1 MVSLAQEKLQ
11 RVLRDRPIG
20 PQTLEH
26 YYCLGLVY
34 EKLGKREEAIETFR
48 RVMAER
54 YGYEDVEEKIAR
66 LSAPASAAQQ
76 APAPSAPPADGAPR
90 AAVASPAAPASAAP
104 PAVGAARPP
113 AAPAKP
119 APLATPPTTTA
130 PTPIAPI
137 AGAAATPSSAAKP
150 ATSRPAT
157 PPPAPSAGAAPSP
170 PFKLLEELGRG
181 LLGGTFK
188 AVDTRND
195 RPVVVKFLKKD
206 ILQNAETVK
215 RFVAEVKLARS
226 FDQPNLVRLLGL
238 TEMRGHKVVIMEFVE
253 GRSLAAILSGD
264 RRLNVKQAIDLLTN
278 LCMAL
283 GYAHQRQVL
292 HKDLKLTDVLVAKG
306 GKLRLS
312 GVGLGA
318 LRTPAL
324 GKGDGYAAP
333 EFLAGNRAD
342 ARTDIYSLGG
352 LLFHGMSG
360 LHPAS
365 PQAAASGPPPTL
377 QKLVPGIPAELDQII
392 ARCMAEEPDGR
403 FRNVAELLA
412 ATHALKT

>member
-238 TEMRGHKVVIMEFVE
+238 TEM
-253 GRSLAAILSGD
+253 
-264 RRLNVKQAIDLLTN
+264 
-278 LCMAL
+278 
-283 GYAHQRQVL
+283 
-292 HKDLKLTDVLVAKG
+292 
-306 GKLRLS
+306 
-312 GVGLGA
+312 
-318 LRTPAL
+318 
-324 GKGDGYAAP
+324 
-333 EFLAGNRAD
+333 
-342 ARTDIYSLGG
+342 
-352 LLFHGMSG
+352 
-360 LHPAS
+360 
-365 PQAAASGPPPTL
+365 
-377 QKLVPGIPAELDQII
+377 
-392 ARCMAEEPDGR
+392 
-403 FRNVAELLA
+403 
-412 ATHALKT
+412 